1 MQQSASIRS
10 LSARDSR
17 KELVTVRRRRLRS
30 STATT
35 RAFPQTL
42 STKISAYSRT
52 RTVRSSSAG
61 ARSQAAQRA
70 RERLRVPALRCARE
84 LLRPSLRRTRCQ
96 DAVPGRGAT
105 RAELQ
110 HGDSGRAAGTRCCRS
125 PRPNPA
131 CPESRSSLGRARG
144 RRHRERS
151 GPARASPGAG
161 IRVRGQRDVALERG
175 DPWGSRASLPP
186 RLGTLAAPA
195 QSEPTPGPP
204 CAEHR
209 AMLGTRRTGR
219 ERLLCGA
226 PRCAPSRPVPSR
238 PARSALTFGRRRP
251 PEAPAEE
258 VAGGAVPGGAGPG
271 AVGGAATVPGAAEQ
285 LLQGLVQSPRVHGG
299 ALRAAPRPSRPPRQ
313 HRGRHRGAP
322 PGPLRSAPP
331 RAFRSH
337 RESERGAAPAEGSG
351 AGRGR
356 GRRGEVEEDR
366 RGRGRRGRTGAGSG
380 AEVRGTRGGLSF
392 PPRRSPPPLPAA
404 FPRARAAAA
413 RRSPPLFAQPPH
425 SVCCSWAAPSR
436 GRAGVPRG
444 CEAAPSAAAS
454 EAAGIPASPRSLPF
468 PEPSLSSSHL
478 VPVPFLSCL
487 SHPLAH
493 PLPHPCPILTLGHL
507 WFSPLFPAPS
517 LSRFLFPPPPVPPD
531 PIPIPVAVPIPI
543 RVPHLFQPRL
553 HPFLYLSP
561 FLSYLYHYLC
571 PCSEPILVPSL
582 SFPVPIPIPSPPWA
596 VLPLCPLSLPI
607 LVLLLFLLPSLSPA
621 VPSLSLSKSL
631 FLFPSPFLFQHSSC
645 PHPHPSH
652 LPPCHF

>member
-1 MQQSASIRS
+1 MRVKGMQQSASIRS

-175 DPWGSRASLPP
+175 DPWGSRASLSPP
-186 RLGTLAAPA
+186 LGTLAAPA

-219 ERLLCGA
+219 ERLLCGP
-226 PRCAPSRPVPSR
+226 PRCPPSRPAPSRPVPPAPLSPLGAGGPRKPLRRRSQAEPFQVGPVPVPLAEPLPFPGRQSSSCRDSFSR
-238 PARSALTFGRRRP
+238 LGSMAEPSEPPRAHRALLGSTEDGTGGLRQDRSAPRRLARFGATERVSGGRRRRRG
-251 PEAPAEE
+251 AGRGG
-258 VAGGAVPGGAGPG
+258 AGGGGGRWRETGGGGGGGAGPE
-271 AVGGAATVPGAAEQ
+271 P
-285 LLQGLVQSPRVHGG
+285 
-299 ALRAAPRPSRPPRQ
+299 
-313 HRGRHRGAP
+313 
-322 PGPLRSAPP
+322 
-331 RAFRSH
+331 
-337 RESERGAAPAEGSG
+337 
-351 AGRGR
+351 
-356 GRRGEVEEDR
+356 D
-366 RGRGRRGRTGAGSG
+366 
-380 AEVRGTRGGLSF
+380 
-392 PPRRSPPPLPAA
+392 
-404 FPRARAAAA
+404 
-413 RRSPPLFAQPPH
+413 
-425 SVCCSWAAPSR
+425 
-436 GRAGVPRG
+436 
-444 CEAAPSAAAS
+444 
-454 EAAGIPASPRSLPF
+454 
-468 PEPSLSSSHL
+468 PEP
-478 VPVPFLSCL
+478 
-487 SHPLAH
+487 
-493 PLPHPCPILTLGHL
+493 
-507 WFSPLFPAPS
+507 
-517 LSRFLFPPPPVPPD
+517 RFEGLEGV
-531 PIPIPVAVPIPI
+531 
-543 RVPHLFQPRL
+543 
-553 HPFLYLSP
+553 
-561 FLSYLYHYLC
+561 
-571 PCSEPILVPSL
+571 
-582 SFPVPIPIPSPPWA
+582 
-596 VLPLCPLSLPI
+596 
-607 LVLLLFLLPSLSPA
+607 
-621 VPSLSLSKSL
+621 
-631 FLFPSPFLFQHSSC
+631 
-645 PHPHPSH
+645 
-652 LPPCHF
+652 

>member
-186 RLGTLAAPA
+186 PLGTLAAPA
-195 QSEPTPGPP
+195 QSEPTPAPP

-226 PRCAPSRPVPSR
+226 PRCAPSRPVPPRPVPSRPLRSHLWAPAAPGSPCGGGRRRSRSRWGRSRCRWRSRYRSRGGRAAPAGTRSVASGPWRSPQSR
-238 PARSALTFGRRRP
+238 PAP
-251 PEAPAEE
+251 IAP
-258 VAGGAVPGGAGPG
+258 
-271 AVGGAATVPGAAEQ
+271 
-285 LLQGLVQSPRVHGG
+285 SS
-299 ALRAAPRPSRPPRQ
+299 AAPRTAPGGSARTAPLRTASRVSEPPR
-313 HRGRHRGAP
+313 
-322 PGPLRSAPP
+322 
-331 RAFRSH
+331 
-337 RESERGAAPAEGSG
+337 E
-351 AGRGR
+351 
-356 GRRGEVEEDR
+356 
-366 RGRGRRGRTGAGSG
+366 
-380 AEVRGTRGGLSF
+380 
-392 PPRRSPPPLPAA
+392 
-404 FPRARAAAA
+404 
-413 RRSPPLFAQPPH
+413 
-425 SVCCSWAAPSR
+425 
-436 GRAGVPRG
+436 
-444 CEAAPSAAAS
+444 
-454 EAAGIPASPRSLPF
+454 
-468 PEPSLSSSHL
+468 
-478 VPVPFLSCL
+478 
-487 SHPLAH
+487 
-493 PLPHPCPILTLGHL
+493 
-507 WFSPLFPAPS
+507 
-517 LSRFLFPPPPVPPD
+517 
-531 PIPIPVAVPIPI
+531 
-543 RVPHLFQPRL
+543 
-553 HPFLYLSP
+553 
-561 FLSYLYHYLC
+561 
-571 PCSEPILVPSL
+571 
-582 SFPVPIPIPSPPWA
+582 
-596 VLPLCPLSLPI
+596 
-607 LVLLLFLLPSLSPA
+607 
-621 VPSLSLSKSL
+621 
-631 FLFPSPFLFQHSSC
+631 
-645 PHPHPSH
+645 
-652 LPPCHF
+652 